1 MKITKKQNSRKVI
14 ASAILATDTL
24 DNRNMMR
31 AGKNRYI
38 IKYNSVDTSPEANA
52 KEMFDEFKFTCNVS
66 NPYDDAE
73 YVWCRGSKGVINY
86 YKAGKR
92 VNQTFYFTS
101 DDMDVE
107 NDEWCDAVIQSAID
121 ELVKYNDKI
130 YQRIIHNSTKVKCKC
145 IKADEAVDDEE
156 LETGEQE
163 FTSERTS
170 INSTKL
176 PAIYSLVNFPK
187 GSVVIDFG
195 GGKFDNGVEYLEEN
209 GCEGYVYDPYNRS
222 SQHNKDVLK
231 ALRSHGGAD
240 IALCSNV
247 LNVIK
252 EPQARIQVL
261 KNIAKITKPSGKVYI
276 TVYEGSGKGNEGA
289 TKSGYQLNRKTAD
302 YLEEIQSVFPDAK
315 RRGKLIAA
323 TNSSSVTSSEDEH
336 ADKSNQF
343 MELKRAYKNMQEFK
357 DIDKE
362 SGAIRDLTDELDH
375 KGIEWSEYKHKAD
388 KGITI
393 FYTKTDDNVYSS
405 ELLYIPPE
413 IEDASEIDHIIYN
426 AVHNKL
432 KEPEFGF
439 EDDKEIDEYTKVEG
453 YFRDDNEYV
462 IEVRAELD
470 IEDMMD
476 LMNYL
481 DSIVKEIDDESY
493 FDFVTPGIIE
503 AVFTLEV

>member
-1 MKITKKQNSRKVI
+1 MKITRKQNPRKVI
-14 ASAILATDTL
+14 ASAIIANDKL
-24 DNRNMMR
+24 DNKNLMR
-31 AGKNRYI
+31 AGKNRYT

-52 KEMFDEFKFTCNVS
+52 MDMFNHFKFTCTVS

-73 YVWCRGSKGVINY
+73 YVWCRGSKGVVNY

-92 VNQTFYFTS
+92 VNQTFYLNA

-130 YQRIIHNSTKVKCKC
+130 DQRIIHNSKNVKGKV
-145 IKADEAVDDEE
+145 IKADEEVDEEDEE

-195 GGKFDNGVEYLEEN
+195 GGKFDIGTEYLEEQ
-209 GCEGYVYDPYNRS
+209 GCEGYIYDPYNRS
-222 SQHNKDVLK
+222 SQHNRSVLK

-252 EPQARIQVL
+252 EPEARIQVL
-261 KNIAKITKPSGKVYI
+261 KNIAKITKPGGKVYI

-302 YLEEIQSVFPDAK
+302 YLEEIQSIFPDAQRK
-315 RRGKLIAA
+315 GKLISA
-323 TNSSSVTSSEDEH
+323 TNSSSVTSSENT
-336 ADKSNQF
+336 DKRLSPSSERYKGYLIVLDRGGYGYNVYDKHR
-343 MELKRAYKNMQEFK
+343 ELEDAGYPSREAAKKFIN
-357 DIDKE
+357 
-362 SGAIRDLTDELDH
+362 ELVTSEV
-375 KGIEWSEYKHKAD
+375 KAAFNSEYVP
-388 KGITI
+388 
-393 FYTKTDDNVYSS
+393 F
-405 ELLYIPPE
+405 E
-413 IEDASEIDHIIYN
+413 IEDPSEIDHIIYN
-426 AVHNKL
+426 AVHYKL
-432 KEPEFGF
+432 KEPDFGF
-439 EDDKEIDEYTKVEG
+439 LDDKEIDMYTKVEG
-453 YFRDDNEYV
+453 YYVDDNEYV
-462 IEVRAELD
+462 VEVRAELGY
-470 IEDMMD
+470 EAMED

-481 DSIVKEIDDESY
+481 DSIVKEIDDKAY